1 MWAFALE
8 EVQTMRYVSG
18 RTKHESRGQQN
29 GSPIEESMNSFHVLG
44 NVSGTLGVYVSTYN
58 MKMQFIM

>member
-29 GSPIEESMNSFHVLG
+29 GSPIKESE
-44 NVSGTLGVYVSTYN
+44 
-58 MKMQFIM
+58 FISCIGKCVWNT